1 MEAVSRSTI
10 AIWVVAGALALF
22 AGVRLVGGSGGE
34 AAPVKVDGA
43 PADVNGGACMPNG
56 GASGPNGGGS
66 GEGGEGCPP
75 NVGALA
81 AGGSDG
87 SAELYVHVVG
97 AVRRPGLIRVAAD
110 ARVATALE
118 RAGGP
123 TRRADLTF
131 VNLAARLQDGQQ
143 IVVPLAGAPAGAG
156 GGSPAS
162 GAAAGGAMPA
172 AKIHLSTATAE
183 QLEEVDGIGPTLAER
198 IIEYRDAHGGLRSL
212 DELSEVDGIGEQ
224 RLATLRDALQP

>member
-1 MEAVSRSTI
+1 MHSRSTI
-10 AIWVVAGALALF
+10 AIWVVAGVLALV
-22 AGVRLVGGSGGE
+22 AAVRLLGGGGGE
-34 AAPVKVDGA
+34 APPVRIDGG
-43 PADVNGGACMPNG
+43 PAGASVGGASAAAGRGPGGSTAAG
-56 GASGPNGGGS
+56 GASGG
-66 GEGGEGCPP
+66 
-75 NVGALA
+75 
-81 AGGSDG
+81 
-87 SAELYVHVVG
+87 ELYVHVAG
-97 AVRRPGLIRVAAD
+97 AVHRPGLIRVAAGT
-110 ARVATALE
+110 RVATALE

-123 TRRADLTF
+123 TRRADLTL

-162 GAAAGGAMPA
+162 GAAAGGAMPG